1 MDTNVSKYKFIK
13 NFQNHLEMIQ
23 ELEKQNI
30 EISEALDFELDVFK
44 SQLRDYNKAIECF
57 NKTIELDPKY
67 LYGYNNKGVCY
78 YSMNE
83 YNKAIEQFNLALQ
96 LNGNDADA
104 MRNKNCALT
113 AMNQLKTSE
122 KSLNQMKAE
131 VNE

>member
-1 MDTNVSKYKFIK
+1 MRQFPT
-13 NFQNHLEMIQ
+13 
-23 ELEKQNI
+23 
-30 EISEALDFELDVFK
+30 
-44 SQLRDYNKAIECF
+44 AIECF
-57 NKTIELDPKY
+57 TKTIELDPKY
-67 LYGYNNKGVCY
+67 IYGYNNKGVCY

-96 LNGNDADA
+96 LNENDADA

-113 AMNQLKTSE
+113 ALDKLKTSK